1 MSVQMSKEQGA
12 RSKNAL
18 TSPIKSFTDLNAWA
32 EAHSLYVRVHKA
44 TKGFPKDELFGLTS
58 QIRRAALSVSSNIAE
73 GFGRSSDTDKVHFY
87 IMARGSLFEVQN
99 QLYAARDTALVDEA
113 NFEELLNNSLVA
125 QRLLIGLIN
134 ATRRRTT

>member
-1 MSVQMSKEQGA
+1 
-12 RSKNAL
+12 
-18 TSPIKSFTDLNAWA
+18 
-32 EAHSLYVRVHKA
+32 
-44 TKGFPKDELFGLTS
+44 
-58 QIRRAALSVSSNIAE
+58 
-73 GFGRSSDTDKVHFY
+73 
-87 IMARGSLFEVQN
+87 MARGSLFEVQN